1 MPHAVAAAASATVGS
16 ITDQVLVRPSQI
28 EHTTADGTNS
38 AATSRAGLTWRCT
51 ASEDSANRPA
61 TVPNVE
67 NAPNRTQTSATPNGQ
82 RRRHHSE
89 MQQRAPSATSV
100 ATRPEVIR
108 LAASSTVTRRMR
120 APSAAAMTKA
130 PASTDQSR
138 AVLGATSSGCA
149 ASLGASIAAGA
160 VCAHHLR
167 SQDMV
172 RSYGSGPP
180 CNIDERRQCNRRKN
194 KRRKRPA
201 SLRTSDR
208 GRPPDAA
215 AHRPVQAGHMITT
228 TALTKSYNKMPV
240 VRDVSLRCEPGTI
253 TGFLGANGAG
263 KSTTLKMIV
272 GLVRPDRGTA
282 TIDGRP
288 FVELP
293 NPTRVVGTL
302 LDASAMHPGRSG
314 RATLTIAARLAGVH
328 TRRVEHLLDLVGIA
342 DAAEKR
348 VGTYSL
354 GMRQRLGVAQALVGE
369 PRVLIL
375 DEPANGLDPDGI
387 AWMRT
392 LLRDFADH
400 GGTVLLSSH
409 LLHEVQA
416 TADHLVVV
424 SGGAVVAAGRL
435 DDLLA
440 SSTILVRSPD
450 PVALAAALQAARID
464 YVAGPDDVLTVD
476 VSGGRVTTEV
486 VAGVARDHQVLLTE
500 LRRSETN
507 GLEQL
512 FFSLTAAKAAPHQE
526 AAA

>member
-1 MPHAVAAAASATVGS
+1 
-16 ITDQVLVRPSQI
+16 
-28 EHTTADGTNS
+28 
-38 AATSRAGLTWRCT
+38 
-51 ASEDSANRPA
+51 
-61 TVPNVE
+61 
-67 NAPNRTQTSATPNGQ
+67 
-82 RRRHHSE
+82 
-89 MQQRAPSATSV
+89 
-100 ATRPEVIR
+100 
-108 LAASSTVTRRMR
+108 
-120 APSAAAMTKA
+120 
-130 PASTDQSR
+130 
-138 AVLGATSSGCA
+138 
-149 ASLGASIAAGA
+149 
-160 VCAHHLR
+160 
-167 SQDMV
+167 
-172 RSYGSGPP
+172 
-180 CNIDERRQCNRRKN
+180 
-194 KRRKRPA
+194 
-201 SLRTSDR
+201 
-208 GRPPDAA
+208 
-215 AHRPVQAGHMITT
+215 MITT
-228 TALTKSYNKMPV
+228 TALTKSYKKVPV

-293 NPTRVVGTL
+293 NPTRVVGML

-314 RATLTIAARLAGVH
+314 RSTLTIAARMAGVH
-328 TRRVEHLLDLVGIA
+328 PRRVEHLLDLVGLT

-354 GMRQRLGVAQALVGE
+354 GMRQRLGIAQALIGE
-369 PRVLIL
+369 PQALIL
-375 DEPANGLDPDGI
+375 DEPANGLDPEGI

-416 TADHLVVV
+416 TADHLVVI
-424 SGGAVVAAGRL
+424 SDGAVVAAGRL

-450 PVALAAALQAARID
+450 PGALAAALQVARID
-464 YVAGPDDVLTVD
+464 YVAGPGDALTVD
-476 VSGGRVTTEV
+476 VSGGRVTAEV
-486 VAGVARDHQVLLTE
+486 LAGVARDHQVLLTE
-500 LRRSETN
+500 LRQSETN

-512 FFSLTAAKAAPHQE
+512 FFSLTAAKAASPQE